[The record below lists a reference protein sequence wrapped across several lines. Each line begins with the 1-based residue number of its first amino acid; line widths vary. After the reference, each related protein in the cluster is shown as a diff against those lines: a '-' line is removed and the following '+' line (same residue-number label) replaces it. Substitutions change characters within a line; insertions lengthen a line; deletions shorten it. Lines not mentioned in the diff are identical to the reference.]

1 MKRRFNVSSVLIH
14 NIGTI
19 ITGDINNPMHPADSI
34 YIEEGRFKEIG
45 TSKNSADTVI
55 DAQKNMVVPGLIDS
69 HVHLAFG
76 DFTPVQNS
84 TSWITNY
91 LHGGI
96 TRMVSAGELHIPGL
110 PIDNPRPEIFRSL
123 AILTRA
129 CYDNFRPAG
138 VKVEAGTLLLVPGLG
153 ESDFKAVAKNGSKC
167 VKFIFYPYGEDP
179 EETANYVRWAH
190 EQGLVVKIHAGGVSR
205 SGVSRPAD
213 AETILE
219 IRPDIIGHTNGGPIP
234 MLMPD
239 IERVISESDGYI
251 ELAYC
256 GNHAVALKIMEI
268 MARREELSRVIL
280 GTDTPSGTGVTP
292 RGMLRIMAIVASAK
306 GIQPEQAICMA
317 TGGPAIAHN
326 LDSGLIVAN
335 KPADLLIVGKIQG
348 SSGDTPLAALKDGN
362 LLGISMALIDG
373 KIVIRDRSQQT
384 PPPETA
390 AIVEIENG
398 RPC

>member
-1 MKRRFNVSSVLIH
+1 MR
-14 NIGTI
+14 
-19 ITGDINNPMHPADSI
+19 
-34 YIEEGRFKEIG
+34 
-45 TSKNSADTVI
+45 
-55 DAQKNMVVPGLIDS
+55 
-69 HVHLAFG
+69 
-76 DFTPVQNS
+76 
-84 TSWITNY
+84 
-91 LHGGI
+91 
-96 TRMVSAGELHIPGL
+96 
-110 PIDNPRPEIFRSL
+110 
-123 AILTRA
+123 
-129 CYDNFRPAG
+129 
-138 VKVEAGTLLLVPGLG
+138 
-153 ESDFKAVAKNGSKC
+153 
-167 VKFIFYPYGEDP
+167 
-179 EETANYVRWAH
+179 
-190 EQGLVVKIHAGGVSR
+190 
-205 SGVSRPAD
+205 
-213 AETILE
+213 
-219 IRPDIIGHTNGGPIP
+219 
-234 MLMPD
+234 MPD

-256 GNHAVALKIMEI
+256 GNHAVTLKIMEI
-268 MARREELSRVIL
+268 MARRKELSRVIL

-348 SSGDTPLAALKDGN
+348 SSGETPLAALKDGN